1 MVGRFNVRP
10 GDGVTEWL
18 VWDNAMNGHR
28 GSGLS
33 QAEANEVAAD
43 LELQYDVHGARDAA
57 NVRRVSPPVPVDA
70 FQRAGVLDAWVLE
83 SGRWLGRVRQPD
95 GRIAWIDQDDLR
107 ATPRSAQA
115 PSQQEEAS

>member
-10 GDGVTEWL
+10 GDAVNDWL

-28 GSGLS
+28 GRGLS
-33 QAEANEVAAD
+33 QAEAAEVAAD
-43 LELQYDVHGARDAA
+43 LELQYDVHGARDQT

-70 FQRAGVLDAWVLE
+70 WQRAGVLDAWVLE
-83 SGRWLGRVRQPD
+83 NGRWLGRVRLPD

-107 ATPRSAQA
+107 ATPGGAQV
-115 PSQQEEAS
+115 PSHQEEAS